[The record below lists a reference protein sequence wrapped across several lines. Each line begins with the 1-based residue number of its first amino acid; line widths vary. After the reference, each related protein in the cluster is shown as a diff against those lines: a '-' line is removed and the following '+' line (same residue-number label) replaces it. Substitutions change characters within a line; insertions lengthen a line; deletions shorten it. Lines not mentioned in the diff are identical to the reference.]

1 MDNTIQINVLIP
13 TEWQL
18 AKFALE
24 KNIIQAKFLRCKQ
37 ALHALGLDI
46 PLTIVTLNDVYFP
59 FQNIDKFKLNSEGI
73 PKFIRSLSKRTD
85 IIRQLIHNQLMSRF
99 PSLTTKHTLSIKK
112 DEFIKIFDEMM
123 NMRTQLITLMIAG
136 LQRDTL
142 DQNI

>member
-1 MDNTIQINVLIP
+1 MDTIQINVLIP

-37 ALHALGLDI
+37 ALAALELDI
-46 PLTIVTLNDVYFP
+46 PLNIVTLKDVYFP
-59 FQNIDKFKLNSEGI
+59 FQNIDKFKLNAEGI
-73 PKFIRSLSKRTD
+73 PKFIRSLSLRTD
-85 IIRQLIHNQLMSRF
+85 MIRQLIHNQLMSRF
-99 PSLTTKHTLSIKK
+99 SPLTTKHTLSIKK
-112 DEFIKIFDEMM
+112 DKFIKIFDEMM

>member
-46 PLTIVTLNDVYFP
+46 PLTIVTLKDVYFP
-59 FQNIDKFKLNSEGI
+59 FQNIDKFKLNAEGI
-73 PKFIRSLSKRTD
+73 PN
-85 IIRQLIHNQLMSRF
+85 LIEDFNEL
-99 PSLTTKHTLSIKK
+99 
-112 DEFIKIFDEMM
+112 IFLYAQCMLCCEWWES
-123 NMRTQLITLMIAG
+123 TH
-136 LQRDTL
+136 
-142 DQNI
+142 